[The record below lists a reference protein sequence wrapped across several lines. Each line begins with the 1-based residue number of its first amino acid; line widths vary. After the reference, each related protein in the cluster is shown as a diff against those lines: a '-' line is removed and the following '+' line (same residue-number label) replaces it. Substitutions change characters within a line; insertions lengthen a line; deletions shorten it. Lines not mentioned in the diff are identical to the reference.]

1 MSGTTATDEGYHIER
16 TFDAPRELVWKM
28 WTEPEHFSF
37 WWGGTTVDVPVEK
50 TRFDVRPGGEW
61 KTTMVGEGWS
71 VDWAGEFREVDEP
84 NRLVIAFTDEPANP
98 ARDTF
103 TVTLT
108 DLGGTTHMLLQQ
120 RGGNL
125 TAEQYEQAR
134 QGTAS
139 FMDAMAE
146 RLAAVQTN

>member
-1 MSGTTATDEGYHIER
+1 MSELGYDIER

-28 WTEPEHFSF
+28 WTEPEHFSY
-37 WWGGTTVDVPVEK
+37 WWGGGAVDVPLDSI
-50 TRFDVRPGGEW
+50 TLDARPGGDW
-61 KTTMVGEGWS
+61 RATMIGEGWS
-71 VDWAGEFREVDEP
+71 IKWVGEFREVDVP
-84 NRLVIAFTDEPANP
+84 NRLVIAFTDDASND

-103 TVTLT
+103 TVVLS
-108 DLGGTTHMLLQQ
+108 DEGDGTHMLLQQ

-134 QGTAS
+134 EGTAG

-146 RLAAVQTN
+146 RLAAVR